1 LDKGKKFEEDFQRM
15 MLENAGKTTSRK
27 RKAYT
32 TLEVAAVH
40 ELDSESNDDDNSGRH
55 GAGTASTISELS
67 SRTTRHCRCNQ
78 Q

>member
-1 LDKGKKFEEDFQRM
+1 M

-40 ELDSESNDDDNSGRH
+40 ELDSDSNDDESSGIH
-55 GAGTASTISELS
+55 GAGTTSTISELS
-67 SRTTRHCRCNQ
+67 SHATKQSVTV
-78 Q
+78 